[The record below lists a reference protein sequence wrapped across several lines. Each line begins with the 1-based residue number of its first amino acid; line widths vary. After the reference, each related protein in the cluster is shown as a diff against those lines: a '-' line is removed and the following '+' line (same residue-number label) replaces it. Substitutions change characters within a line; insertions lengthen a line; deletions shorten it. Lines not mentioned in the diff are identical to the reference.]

1 MPPRNSMRTSS
12 PAPDLPSIVPSNRGC
27 LRDSP
32 HRIEVHPASIVAAH
46 EHNLPA
52 APRTQQPIRAPPG
65 GLPAVARSFAGSI
78 PCATALRMI

>member
-12 PAPDLPSIVPSNRGC
+12 PAPDLPSIVPSNPRC
-27 LRDSP
+27 CADSP
-32 HRIEVHPASIVAAH
+32 TASSHPASIVAAH

-52 APRTQQPIRAPPG
+52 APRHSNRYAPRRR
-65 GLPAVARSFAGSI
+65 LAAVARSFAGSI